1 MQDRPGG
8 ARPAGAGVTDDG
20 AQIGGEKNVFK
31 TAGVGRTRDGKAISS
46 SRDGGED
53 ARGHNA
59 GGAADCFGVGLEREE
74 RGRYRAWGFSK
85 GNRVLRSA
93 CGGNDCSPDKL
104 DGSFANPIC
113 ASLVVTGGDEMAL
126 IWSRRP
132 AAN

>member
-1 MQDRPGG
+1 MSSKLPELVELVMAKPLISAGMVAKTLEETTQAARRIVLELGLRERKGG
-8 ARPAGAGVTDDG
+8 DTVLG
-20 AQIGGEKNVFK
+20 
-31 TAGVGRTRDGKAISS
+31 
-46 SRDGGED
+46 
-53 ARGHNA
+53 
-59 GGAADCFGVGLEREE
+59 
-74 RGRYRAWGFSK
+74 GFSK

-132 AAN
+132 AGN